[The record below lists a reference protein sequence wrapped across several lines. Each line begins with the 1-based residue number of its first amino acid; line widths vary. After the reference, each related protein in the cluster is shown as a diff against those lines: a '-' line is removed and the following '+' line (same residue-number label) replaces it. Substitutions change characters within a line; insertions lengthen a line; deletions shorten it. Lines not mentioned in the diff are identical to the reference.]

1 MQCDFSTS
9 DRAIVRGSQGTQLS
23 RGPGLRGAMGGPRSV
38 PRGPRKSPKKKEAW
52 ERVVKAK
59 VDAVCFLEKNQSKA
73 VLRVVG
79 CPGIP

>member
-1 MQCDFSTS
+1 
-9 DRAIVRGSQGTQLS
+9 
-23 RGPGLRGAMGGPRSV
+23 
-38 PRGPRKSPKKKEAW
+38 
-52 ERVVKAK
+52 VKAK